1 VGRSEIKKMDCEEI
15 LEDVIAFCKKE
26 IEALEN
32 TTIVDNPQDY
42 DSLHTLRGL
51 RDAYENVI
59 NRIAIKRAQKMMA
72 SVRRTDNAGVLTK
85 APYRLPLYTSCSKVL
100 DLR

>member
-1 VGRSEIKKMDCEEI
+1 MDCEEI

-32 TTIVDNPQDY
+32 KANVDDTQGY
-42 DSLHTLRGL
+42 ESRSTLRGL

-59 NRIAIKRAQKMMA
+59 ERIAILRAVEK
-72 SVRRTDNAGVLTK
+72 
-85 APYRLPLYTSCSKVL
+85 
-100 DLR
+100 